1 MTIKLS
7 THVEQ
12 VADVLSGRVEEPS
25 YRHRLF
31 LNLIVDD
38 QYGDSLDNLYSS
50 FVYDVSIN
58 VLKSKEG
65 IFNSV
70 NQAADGLE
78 GMIKKEVEDNIP
90 EWIREKRQ
98 DVYDLADT
106 LFVELEKDKV
116 NTSYFIESLRGKAV
130 EVIKAVHQLGRRY
143 KNLSQIRKDLG
154 IDITGRVFINY
165 TDTVMHRLRKIYER
179 IQS

>member
-1 MTIKLS
+1 MS

-78 GMIKKEVEDNIP
+78 GMIKK
-90 EWIREKRQ
+90 
-98 DVYDLADT
+98 
-106 LFVELEKDKV
+106 
-116 NTSYFIESLRGKAV
+116 
-130 EVIKAVHQLGRRY
+130 
-143 KNLSQIRKDLG
+143 
-154 IDITGRVFINY
+154 
-165 TDTVMHRLRKIYER
+165 
-179 IQS
+179 